1 MVVVIMGV
9 TGSGKTTIGNQLA
22 AKLDWRYY
30 DADDFHPPANI
41 EKMSNGI
48 PLDDGDRL
56 PWLETL
62 RTLIHETLHRN
73 ENCVLACSALKQRYR
88 DYLLIDEQV
97 KLIYLKGDYD
107 LIQTRLNQREG
118 HYMAPNLLASQFD
131 ILEEP
136 KCDAQVEIAS
146 NPDEIVREII
156 ERLHLTPLIAA
167 DVRSSG
173 APD

>member
-9 TGSGKTTIGNQLA
+9 TGSGKTTIGSQLA

-30 DADDFHPPANI
+30 DADDFHPPANVR
-41 EKMSNGI
+41 KMSNGI
-48 PLDDGDRL
+48 PLDDSDRL

-62 RTLIHETLHRN
+62 RTLISEALHCN
-73 ENCVLACSALKQRYR
+73 QSCVLACSALKQRYR

-107 LIQTRLNQREG
+107 LIQTRLDQRQG
-118 HYMAPNLLASQFD
+118 HYMAPKLLASQFE

-136 KCDAQVEIAS
+136 ESDTQIEIAS
-146 NPDEIVREII
+146 EPAEIVREII
-156 ERLHLTPLIAA
+156 ERLHLAPLIGSPQA
-167 DVRSSG
+167 
-173 APD
+173 